1 MSSSSPGA
9 GTSAPLAT
17 TVAALRGRLP
27 DGAAPR
33 TLVTLGSG
41 LGDVADAVRDAT
53 DVDVASLPGIAASTV
68 PGHSATLR
76 HGWLGDHEVL
86 VQRGRIHLYEG
97 HSAADV
103 CRVVEAAAALG
114 ATTFVVTNAAGGLTA
129 ETLTPGDLLVIDDHL
144 NLTGTTPL
152 QGVLRDGAPLF
163 LDMAAAYDPALRALA
178 DEVAA
183 EMSLALQHGVYAGL
197 VGPTYETPAEVRML
211 RTLGADV
218 VGMSTV
224 NEVIAARSHGM
235 RVFGVSSVTNVHGE
249 GVATS
254 HAEVLEV
261 GADAATR
268 LGGLLVELLPRMV

>member
-1 MSSSSPGA
+1 MTVS
-9 GTSAPLAT
+9 
-17 TVAALRGRLP
+17 VAATAGALRTQLP
-27 DGAAPR
+27 AGAAPR

-41 LGDVADAVRDAT
+41 LGDVAEAVERAT
-53 DVDVASLPGIAASTV
+53 DVDVASLPGMTASTV
-68 PGHSATLR
+68 PGHAATLR

-97 HSAADV
+97 HAAADV
-103 CRVVEAAAALG
+103 CRVVDVAAALG
-114 ATTFVVTNAAGGLTA
+114 ADRFVVTNAAGGLHSDL
-129 ETLTPGDLLVIDDHL
+129 LTPGDLLVIDDHI

-152 QGVLRDGAPLF
+152 HAVLRDGAPLF
-163 LDMAAAYDPALRALA
+163 LDMADAYAATLRTLA
-178 DEVAA
+178 DAVAD
-183 EMSLALQHGVYAGL
+183 ELGLLLRHGVYAGL

-235 RVFGVSSVTNVHGE
+235 QVLGISSVTNVHGE

-261 GADAATR
+261 GANAAVR
-268 LGGLLVELLPRMV
+268 LGRLLGALLPRLG